1 MFLEQ
6 YNSILSNML
15 KQKQSLARLR
25 EELEERKR
33 KLCFRYKKFGHLAQN
48 CRNKVGREK
57 RKIVPQNKFE
67 ILSSRVIQCGVE
79 ERAIRR

>member
-1 MFLEQ
+1 M
-6 YNSILSNML
+6 SNLL
-15 KQKQSLARLR
+15 KEKCALTKLKEKLKGKR
-25 EELEERKR
+25 E
-33 KLCFRYKKFGHLAQN
+33 KLCRSCKEFGHLAQN